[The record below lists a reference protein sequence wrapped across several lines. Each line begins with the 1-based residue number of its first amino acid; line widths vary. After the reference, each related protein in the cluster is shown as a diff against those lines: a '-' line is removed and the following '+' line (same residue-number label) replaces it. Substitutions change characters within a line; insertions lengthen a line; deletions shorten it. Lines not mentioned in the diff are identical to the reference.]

1 MYFWQVF
8 YLLLFGQTQEFAF
21 RHQTLRLEGELDDQ
35 RVVGDRRFRLRLV
48 HQGMTTTKDVL
59 RKHRIKKSNVD
70 IADKYPQWEQGT
82 GFKYKLKV
90 NKKVHRNEW
99 REGEPTL
106 HYERTTAVTVD
117 LNDSDK

>member
-1 MYFWQVF
+1 MNNA
-8 YLLLFGQTQEFAF
+8 LM
-21 RHQTLRLEGELDDQ
+21 LEKVIKPAL
-35 RVVGDRRFRLRLV
+35 
-48 HQGMTTTKDVL
+48 
-59 RKHRIKKSNVD
+59 KKSNVD

-90 NKKVHRNEW
+90 NKKVHRDEW

-117 LNDSDK
+117 LNDSDKQLNLTLGQNVSRRPLAITLVRS